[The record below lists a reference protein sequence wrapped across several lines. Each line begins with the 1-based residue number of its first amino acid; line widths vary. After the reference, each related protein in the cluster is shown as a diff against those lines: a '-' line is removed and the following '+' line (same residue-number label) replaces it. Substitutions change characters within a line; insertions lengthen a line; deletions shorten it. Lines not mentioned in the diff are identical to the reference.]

1 MSAVPDP
8 VPSPCTQVCRI
19 DERTGWCE
27 GCARSLNE
35 IAAWSAMSDDDK
47 RAVWNAL
54 AARRVALAE
63 RAPT

>member
-1 MSAVPDP
+1 MSALPDP

-19 DERTGWCE
+19 DPRNGWCE
-27 GCARSLNE
+27 GCVRSLDE

-54 AARRVALAE
+54 ATRRAALAE